1 MFDCD
6 AMYSLLKR
14 ALFLLGPETA
24 HDAVKALSKLAPL
37 GAIKSFT
44 CVTHPA
50 LESRIGATL
59 LKNPIG
65 LAAGFD
71 KNAEMLPFLEALGFG
86 FVELGSV
93 TALPCLGTPKPRIA
107 RLSADESLINWMGLP
122 NVGADAFAKR
132 VQSRSTNVP
141 IGINIAKT
149 PDFAYNDAS
158 NKPKDG
164 IVDFLETYEKLSR
177 FGHYTV
183 FNLSCPNTG
192 ETRSFED
199 LGLFTELGSAIA
211 DLNAKLEDLKP
222 VYLKISPDLDT
233 NSLTKLVETACDI
246 GFDGF
251 VVSNTTKQRPPLKT
265 TLTGELRNRGG
276 LSGRALSAL
285 SLAQLTR
292 VREIMDRKRTLI
304 AVGGIMSFED
314 LVERF
319 RAGADLCQI
328 YTGLIYNGPLFVKD
342 LNAKLAGLCEKRGY
356 KNYRDLAAE
365 K

>member
-1 MFDCD
+1 MFDCN
-6 AMYSLLKR
+6 AMYALLKR

-24 HDAVKALSKLAPL
+24 HDTVKALSKLAPL
-37 GAIKSFT
+37 GAIKAYT
-44 CVTHPA
+44 RVTHPA
-50 LESRIGATL
+50 LETRIGTTL
-59 LKNPIG
+59 LKNPVG

-86 FVELGSV
+86 FVETGSV

-122 NVGADAFAKR
+122 NVGADEFAKR
-132 VQSRSTNVP
+132 MQSRRANVP
-141 IGINIAKT
+141 VGINIAKT
-149 PDFAYNDAS
+149 PDFAYNGVA

-164 IVDFLETYEKLSR
+164 NADFLETYEKLAR

-199 LGLFTELGSAIA
+199 LNLFSELGGAIA

-222 VYLKISPDLDT
+222 VYLKLSPDLDA
-233 NSLTKLVETACDI
+233 NNLAKLVEAACDI

-265 TLTGELRNRGG
+265 TLTGELRHRGG
-276 LSGRALSAL
+276 LSGRALCAL
-285 SLAQLTR
+285 SLAQLKR
-292 VREIMDRKRTLI
+292 VREIADKKRTLI

-319 RAGADLCQI
+319 RAGAHLCQI
-328 YTGLIYNGPLFVKD
+328 YTGLIYNGPLFVRE
-342 LNAKLAGLCEKRGY
+342 LNLKLARLCEERGY
-356 KNYRDLAAE
+356 RNYRELAND
-365 K
+365 